1 MSRSICFLPCSLVHL
16 AVRWG
21 VPQWPFPQL
30 LHPTFK
36 FRLIRLERAAQSV
49 TFHQVSPDT
58 LQLGGIPQHWPF
70 TLSWGNSPLL
80 WLIWSKCYL
89 IKLWD
94 SDSEQMDISPIG
106 WSHLGPL
113 IVKNIKQPW
122 PMGIGY
128 MALWGFGAKS
138 GSGWMYNRLF
148 HNTFLRVDIARCQFF
163 VLWPI
168 QNDVRKWFLHT
179 YIWLLPLNWSRTPPL
194 LHCDSNGDIQPKFDL
209 VFTLGSWGRCV

>member
-1 MSRSICFLPCSLVHL
+1 MHL

-58 LQLGGIPQHWPF
+58 LQLGGIPQHWPL

-106 WSHLGPL
+106 WPHLGPL
-113 IVKNIKQPW
+113 IVKNLKQPCHFELVW
-122 PMGIGY
+122 AKKQYQIEKNGLSMASRIMRPVCQHLRPRPSWKKTTSRRSRGRKRAVESSIFWLVC
-128 MALWGFGAKS
+128 ALWKWLGV
-138 GSGWMYNRLF
+138 WM
-148 HNTFLRVDIARCQFF
+148 
-163 VLWPI
+163 PM
-168 QNDVRKWFLHT
+168 
-179 YIWLLPLNWSRTPPL
+179 
-194 LHCDSNGDIQPKFDL
+194 
-209 VFTLGSWGRCV
+209 TLGGAVRLMR

>member
-1 MSRSICFLPCSLVHL
+1 MTSFLSQHLTTCCLVENLSRSICFLPSLLVQL

-70 TLSWGNSPLL
+70 TLSWGNTPLL

-106 WSHLGPL
+106 WSHPALEF
-113 IVKNIKQPW
+113 VKKFTW
-122 PMGIGY
+122 PNFQVKEFY
-128 MALWGFGAKS
+128 TLKTRKL
-138 GSGWMYNRLF
+138 RLF
-148 HNTFLRVDIARCQFF
+148 LPVIDSKNASLSV
-163 VLWPI
+163 
-168 QNDVRKWFLHT
+168 
-179 YIWLLPLNWSRTPPL
+179 IWASF
-194 LHCDSNGDIQPKFDL
+194 G
-209 VFTLGSWGRCV
+209 